1 MTMRLLVVEDN
12 AKLAAHLSRGLVET
26 GYRVDVANDGID
38 GRRLASQGDYDLV
51 LLDVMLPGVDGF
63 TILEELRR
71 KGNTPV
77 LMLTAAD
84 SVDDRVR
91 GLKAGADDYLPKPFA
106 FAELLARVGALL
118 RRGRQ
123 VTPHNRERTT
133 LADLELDL
141 TRRRAFRAGNRLEL
155 TAREF
160 TLLSVLMQHR
170 GEVMSRTML
179 TELVWD
185 MNFDGD
191 SNIVDVAIRR
201 LRSKLDDPYPLKLL
215 HTVRGMGYALEV
227 PVDEVPS
234 Q

>member
-1 MTMRLLVVEDN
+1 MRILVVEDN
-12 AKLAAHLSRGLVET
+12 IKLAAHLSRGLVEN
-26 GYRVDVANDGID
+26 GYWVDVAHDGID
-38 GRRLASQGDYDLV
+38 GRYLATQGDYDLV

-63 TILEELRR
+63 AVLEALRR
-71 KGNTPV
+71 SRDTPV

-118 RRGRQ
+118 RRGRSAA
-123 VTPHNRERTT
+123 PHDGDRTA
-133 LADLELDL
+133 LADLELEL
-141 TRRRAFRAGNRLEL
+141 TRRRAFRAGARLDL

-170 GEVMSRTML
+170 GDVMSRTML

-185 MNFDGD
+185 MNFEGD
-191 SNIVDVAIRR
+191 SNIVDVAVRR

-215 HTVRGMGYALEV
+215 HTVRGMGYVLEV
-227 PVDEVPS
+227 RVDELSPL
-234 Q
+234 